1 VATEDQGSRLNVNKG
16 VLQGLAS
23 YLFFSTADALLRHG
37 HGSIP
42 PYQLG
47 FFAGLVGFVTVPFLL
62 APGDRLIDLVRPNNW
77 LLWMFRGVLGISGTL
92 CAIYCFG
99 HLPLAEAMSI
109 VFLTPL
115 VTTILA
121 ATLLKEKV
129 SIQTWLGTLVGLAG
143 VLIVL
148 APNFVQIS
156 IGHVAAVGAGLS
168 GAFSAILTRYTHRS
182 EKPITMFGAATL
194 SLLVFSGV
202 MMVPGFRAPTLEES
216 ALIIAIGVMGAV
228 GGTLML
234 FAWRNAK
241 SADVAPTQYS
251 QLVWGIVIGWL
262 VFHETL
268 RSTTVIGLLVILTSV
283 PILAANK
290 TARGT

>member
-1 VATEDQGSRLNVNKG
+1 MNKG
-16 VLQGLAS
+16 VLQALAS

-62 APGDRLIDLVRPNNW
+62 QPGDRLIDLVRPNNW
-77 LLWMFRGVLGISGTL
+77 LVWMVRGALGISGTL

-115 VTTILA
+115 VTTVLA
-121 ATLLKEKV
+121 ATLLKEEV
-129 SIQTWLGTLVGLAG
+129 SSQTWLGTLVGLVG

-148 APNFVQIS
+148 APNFVQMS
-156 IGHVAAVGAGLS
+156 LGHVAAVGAGLS

-194 SLLVFSGV
+194 SLLAFSGV

-268 RSTTVIGLLVILTSV
+268 RGTTIIGLLVILTSV

-290 TARGT
+290 RARGS